1 MREERLDKLYEFA
14 STKPE
19 YQKDDVTIA
28 QYLELVDEF
37 LIYHPAK
44 DEYVNVEFT
53 NTPEGESFMID
64 GTEYEHESFSAYIS
78 VELVN
83 KS

>member
-37 LIYHPAK
+37 LVYHPA
-44 DEYVNVEFT
+44 
-53 NTPEGESFMID
+53 
-64 GTEYEHESFSAYIS
+64 
-78 VELVN
+78 
-83 KS
+83 

>member
-37 LIYHPAK
+37 LVYYPAK

-53 NTPEGESFMID
+53 NTPEGESFKID